1 MKKIVFDFWVG
12 LFVVVG
18 FFVVLFLVLKVGN
31 MSLLLF
37 QLIYLV
43 RMKFDNIGGLKL
55 CVVVKSVGVVVGC
68 VKLIGFDM
76 NMYQVFVMIDVD
88 GQY

>member
-37 QLIYLV
+37 
-43 RMKFDNIGGLKL
+43 
-55 CVVVKSVGVVVGC
+55 
-68 VKLIGFDM
+68 
-76 NMYQVFVMIDVD
+76 
-88 GQY
+88 